1 MNVFLDALSDA
12 WSQMTGTLAYVA
24 QAFGE
29 NWRTGL
35 AALLERPAALFYV
48 VGVVAVLVLVLSGL
62 TAGSRV
68 GYRRGRFLSANEKI
82 FLRTLDAALGRNY
95 RAFAQVRL
103 AELANPADSA
113 NVHLRRRAL
122 NAVMAKS
129 VDFVICD
136 VLTLDPVAVIEVDDR
151 SHLLPERRDRD
162 AFVNAVFAEIG
173 AAASARE
180 GAAELFRRRTA
191 RSLRPR
197 RSVSSASIS
206 RSIVVRINVL
216 AGLAVGAIAVF
227 APEQGA
233 GLMRSV
239 VHGFGWGIGREI
251 AHNIFGHRH
260 W

>member
-12 WSQMTGTLAYVA
+12 WGQMTGTLAFIA

-35 AALLERPAALFYV
+35 AALLDRPAALFYV
-48 VGVVAVLVLVLSGL
+48 VGAIAILVLAFSGL

-82 FLRTLDAALGRNY
+82 FLRTLDAALGRDY

-103 AELANPADSA
+103 AEIANPAESA
-113 NVHLRRRAL
+113 NVQLRRRAL

-173 AAASARE
+173 LPLLRKKAQRSYSV
-180 GAAELFRRRTA
+180 AELRALCA
-191 RSLRPR
+191 RADLSPPPQ
-197 RSVSSASIS
+197 S
-206 RSIVVRINVL
+206 
-216 AGLAVGAIAVF
+216 
-227 APEQGA
+227 QGA
-233 GLMRSV
+233 PS
-239 VHGFGWGIGREI
+239 
-251 AHNIFGHRH
+251 
-260 W
+260 